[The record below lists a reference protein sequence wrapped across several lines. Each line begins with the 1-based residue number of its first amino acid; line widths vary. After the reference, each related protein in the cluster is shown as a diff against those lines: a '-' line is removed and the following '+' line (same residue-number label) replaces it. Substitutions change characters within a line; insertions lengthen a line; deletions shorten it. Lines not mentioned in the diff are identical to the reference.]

1 MVSNSI
7 IIGKS
12 DLSSAVSR
20 PSRISSKKQTSLQSG
35 EQSGSFSD
43 LLIDNGSPITS
54 AEVGKNDETTS
65 GGQSGQEDNPSEDT
79 GAASDQG
86 QFVQSDSLKK
96 ISALKGAEPT
106 SAKVLS
112 KKTDTDDTPMRGA
125 NSGSDISS
133 TSLTDASDA
142 PNDDKQITSQSITPE
157 LLASLANTIAVSCQ
171 GEQAPQYRAHSQ
183 DEGGSQNSI
192 TDSDG
197 EELAILGN
205 SSRSSQSSSFAFGS
219 DLTLI
224 SNSLSGSDDTSL
236 IEKSIKPSGKSDG
249 TLEASID
256 KKNNVESGD
265 DITSTVSEE
274 SKSIPQSATDSLDD
288 ASIQWGNISHGDISS
303 ISSGTNLV
311 ANPLNTAT
319 GTPTKQVQN
328 DNVDKVQTD
337 ISSHVNSTDGLEPS
351 HLTAKSASFTS
362 SEDKLSQVRSIT
374 IKDVSVH
381 PTKHAVANGL
391 WSRGHI
397 FSSDVGDEISD
408 ASDEVQSDYSGS
420 LATNGSAS
428 GINLAG
434 QGTSDIHQSILAKA
448 KADTDKLDD
457 YSPQYGGKT
466 SDGSTLQ
473 AGTAEGSS
481 DISGST
487 LSNDSQSGEGGYSND
502 PSDRK
507 DDLAEVELSDSQ
519 RHSSEST
526 ISSGFIKEIANN
538 GGPEGGGSKDASS
551 VRGSLGSGNED
562 DDIDNGLY
570 DISGNSVSVSGNS
583 FGTRSSL
590 SMIIESNDFS
600 PVKIR
605 VEKKANGDVSSVTL
619 QADSHEATEALKRHH
634 SELLDS
640 LTVAGLDIA
649 DMKVEVVSS
658 SENSHLNEEAFPNDA
673 GSESFGRRGSR
684 GGEGASAQD
693 EEKNREEWPSRDNLS
708 VSSRLFG
715 SPAVLSGEEA
725 DIAVSH
731 RSGRVNITA

>member
-12 DLSSAVSR
+12 DLSSAVSK

-54 AEVGKNDETTS
+54 AEVGKNAETTS
-65 GGQSGQEDNPSEDT
+65 GGQSGQEDNLSEDT

-86 QFVQSDSLKK
+86 EFIQSDSLKK

-112 KKTDTDDTPMRGA
+112 KKTHPDDIPMEGA
-125 NSGSDISS
+125 NSGSDNSS
-133 TSLTDASDA
+133 TSSTDASDA
-142 PNDDKQITSQSITPE
+142 PKDDKQIPSQSITPE
-157 LLASLANTIAVSCQ
+157 LLASLANTIVVTCQ
-171 GEQAPQYRAHSQ
+171 GEQAPQSCALSQ

-205 SSRSSQSSSFAFGS
+205 SSRSRQSSSFAFGS

-224 SNSLSGSDDTSL
+224 SNSSSGTDDTSL
-236 IEKSIKPSGKSDG
+236 IEQSINPSGKSEG
-249 TLEASID
+249 TLEAAID
-256 KKNNVESGD
+256 KKNNDESSD
-265 DITSTVSEE
+265 DITSTISEE
-274 SKSIPQSATDSLDD
+274 SKSIPQSATDSIDNT
-288 ASIQWGNISHGDISS
+288 SMQWGNISHVD

-328 DNVDKVQTD
+328 DNVDKVQTV
-337 ISSHVNSTDGLEPS
+337 ISSHLNSTDGLEPS
-351 HLTAKSASFTS
+351 YLTAKSASFTS
-362 SEDKLSQVRSIT
+362 SVDKLSQDRSIT
-374 IKDVSVH
+374 IKDVSVQ
-381 PTKHAVANGL
+381 PTIHAVANGL
-391 WSRGHI
+391 WSIGHI
-397 FSSDVGDEISD
+397 FSSDVGGEISD
-408 ASDEVQSDYSGS
+408 ASDEVLSDYSGS

-428 GINLAG
+428 GIDLAG

-448 KADTDKLDD
+448 KTDTDKLDD
-457 YSPQYGGKT
+457 YSPQYGGKI

-473 AGTAEGSS
+473 AGTPEGSS

-487 LSNDSQSGEGGYSND
+487 LSNDSQGGEGGYSND

-519 RHSSEST
+519 HHLAEST
-526 ISSGFIKEIANN
+526 ISSGFIKEIANA
-538 GGPEGGGSKDASS
+538 GPEWSTSKDASS
-551 VRGSLGSGNED
+551 VRGSLDLGNGD

-570 DISGNSVSVSGNS
+570 DISGNSVSVTENS

-605 VEKKANGDVSSVTL
+605 VEKKTNGDVSSVTL

-640 LTVAGLDIA
+640 LSLAGLDIA

-658 SENSHLNEEAFPNDA
+658 SENSHLNEEASPNDA
-673 GSESFGRRGSR
+673 GSESFGRRGSS
-684 GGEGASAQD
+684 GGEGASSQD
-693 EEKNREEWPSRDNLS
+693 QEKNRGEWPSRDNLS

-715 SPAVLSGEEA
+715 SPAVLSGEDA

>member
-12 DLSSAVSR
+12 DLSSAVSK

-54 AEVGKNDETTS
+54 AKVEKNDETTS
-65 GGQSGQEDNPSEDT
+65 GGQNGQEDNPSEDT

-96 ISALKGAEPT
+96 ISTLKGAEPT

-125 NSGSDISS
+125 NSGSDNSS

-157 LLASLANTIAVSCQ
+157 LLDSLANTIAVSCQ
-171 GEQAPQYRAHSQ
+171 GAQAPQYCAHSQ
-183 DEGGSQNSI
+183 DDGASQNSI

-205 SSRSSQSSSFAFGS
+205 SSRSSQSSFFPFCS

-224 SNSLSGSDDTSL
+224 SNSSSGADDTSL
-236 IEKSIKPSGKSDG
+236 MEKSIKLSEKSDG
-249 TLEASID
+249 TLESSIY
-256 KKNNVESGD
+256 KKNNDESGD
-265 DITSTVSEE
+265 DITSTVSEVYM
-274 SKSIPQSATDSLDD
+274 SIPQSATGSLDD
-288 ASIQWGNISHGDISS
+288 TSIQWGNISHGDISR
-303 ISSGTNLV
+303 GTNLV
-311 ANPLNTAT
+311 ANPLNTTT
-319 GTPTKQVQN
+319 GTPTEQFQN
-328 DNVDKVQTD
+328 DNVDKVQTV
-337 ISSHVNSTDGLEPS
+337 ISSHLNSTDGLEPS

-362 SEDKLSQVRSIT
+362 SGDKLNQDRSIT
-374 IKDVSVH
+374 MKDVSVQ

-428 GINLAG
+428 GIDLAG

-466 SDGSTLQ
+466 SDGATLQ

-487 LSNDSQSGEGGYSND
+487 LSNDAQSGEGGYSND

-507 DDLAEVELSDSQ
+507 EDLAEVELSDSQ

-526 ISSGFIKEIANN
+526 ISSGFIKEIANS
-538 GGPEGGGSKDASS
+538 GVPEGRASKDASS